1 MLYIN
6 NRKYV
11 SFYSFNKL
19 VNLSYKIF
27 YVTCLCKYIKYPI
40 FYKNIHLYI
49 KFVNS
54 LFMIIYN
61 FICKQNKYYRKIIM
75 YKRVVK
81 YDRNV

>member
-1 MLYIN
+1 M
-6 NRKYV
+6 K
-11 SFYSFNKL
+11 
-19 VNLSYKIF
+19 KIW
-27 YVTCLCKYIKYPI
+27 I